1 MSYAIPSQTEMTF
14 FKFDIVAFYP
24 SITKELLTSAIKWAK
39 NTLGIKEKEVS
50 IIMHCQKMFLYHQ
63 EEC

>member
-1 MSYAIPSQTEMTF
+1 MTF